1 MTVDPEEIFEAPR
14 LLTEAE
20 LAEIVKTRR
29 NEHGWSQA
37 TLAEIAGL
45 NERTIQ
51 RVENGEPSSPDTRR
65 AIARA
70 FECDDL
76 DVFNKPVRRPN
87 IEKLKAFWAEL
98 DRTTVIVPI
107 TRIQDAR
114 TLRTMSEAARGFA
127 HDELGE
133 LSTEALEAFAS
144 IVDELQE
151 YNDVGN
157 FYSMSER
164 LELDRDIDAHLKTI
178 ADAGA
183 AFGAG
188 LKHESVHFKS
198 DAQNSE
204 PMNLTN
210 IHFVLAPNDALP
222 SNIREPKIKG

>member
-1 MTVDPEEIFEAPR
+1 LIRRQCCRIAVGLLSCSMASIRLHTTPAAQGDPMTVDPEEILEAPR

-37 TLAEIAGL
+37 TLAEITRL

-51 RVENGEPSSPDTRR
+51 RVENGEPSNPDTRR

-127 HDELGE
+127 
-133 LSTEALEAFAS
+133 
-144 IVDELQE
+144 VD
-151 YNDVGN
+151 
-157 FYSMSER
+157 
-164 LELDRDIDAHLKTI
+164 
-178 ADAGA
+178 
-183 AFGAG
+183 
-188 LKHESVHFKS
+188 
-198 DAQNSE
+198 
-204 PMNLTN
+204 
-210 IHFVLAPNDALP
+210 
-222 SNIREPKIKG
+222 